1 MVVKFI
7 KPTEAAIQ
15 LIAADMRDADV
26 AEIWASHRHTPIDA
40 LMRGWELSDLSVIV
54 ECDGVPCTML
64 GLVVDC
70 VLTGSGTPW
79 LLSSN
84 HALKYKRE
92 FLIQSPPV
100 IEQMLDTCPRLSNH
114 VHTKNRVSIR
124 WLKWLGFTIEEPLPV
139 GIDKELFHRFHLEK
153 VIDNV

>member
-1 MVVKFI
+1 MIEFV
-7 KPTEAAIQ
+7 KPTEAAIR
-15 LIAADMRDADV
+15 LIAADMRDADA
-26 AEIWASHRHTPIDA
+26 AEVWASHCQTPIDA
-40 LMRGWELSDLSVIV
+40 LMKGWELSDLSVVV

-64 GLVVDC
+64 GLVIDN

-100 IEQMLDTCPRLSNH
+100 IEQMLDVCPRLSNY
-114 VHTKNRVSIR
+114 VHAKNRVSIR
-124 WLKWLGFTIEEPLPV
+124 WLKWLGFTIDEAVPV
-139 GIDKELFHRFHLEK
+139 GISKEPFHRFHLERMS
-153 VIDNV
+153 DNV